1 MMECGQVQFVSIVQ
15 ESIAWTLLHSI
26 WQGTVL
32 VFIILLLEKLL
43 KFNNK
48 EVIHLIL
55 KLIFLVL
62 LTY

>member
-32 VFIILLLEKLL
+32 VFI
-43 KFNNK
+43 
-48 EVIHLIL
+48 
-55 KLIFLVL
+55 
-62 LTY
+62 